1 MSSMKNAKH
10 EIDMAFVRHNQDRK
24 LDLARFHSILKDI
37 ASMQYPALPIDVSP
51 PSRISGVSYQ
61 CTHTLIHPPQIALH
75 KVVWASLVMLPDVNS
90 MMWKEAKAMA
100 ISLETKRVCAQIRI
114 AAVVRKQQQN
124 ERYVTTRNAVVIMEK
139 YVRKFLARILFTGLV
154 KARNDDIGFKL
165 QTQCSIQI
173 QKSWRRYFWRNRFLD
188 IQKQRIAEER
198 QKIETIRRR
207 LKAQRDRVEASI
219 VYRDVIRIDSTIAA
233 ITVFFHDDS
242 AFKEDVAMM
251 MKVYV
256 PTTKETFVFSL
267 EENTMREC
275 MENTL
280 DSPGPLSWDEMLKV
294 EALKELPKR
303 LMLRLVRGRPI
314 FLFSRRNIV
323 EKGTLLRK
331 VALLAAGDVFILSL
345 FRSPHEITFVTYQ
358 PSTRQSMKTKLS
370 NAKLSEWLRESAPP
384 PGHQP
389 DRAGVAADGM
399 LHLLK
404 ADQQKELLDWLVK
417 RVVIREHPTELNSM
431 QLLLQFEAEEERVL
445 KLVTKVQ
452 SQWRRKRTQR
462 QAKEE
467 TFAQYEKIYNRE
479 YNMYA
484 YRNVLTDKRQWEKP
498 KLLGSDDLDNPID
511 EWREVKTGD
520 GRTYYVNYGTGQSS
534 WLSEVDAARLVQ
546 RRYRSKHEA
555 DLLGA
560 KIQFADIVKAMKFI
574 HGARAKYE
582 QEPDKLSN
590 LVNYAMLRHC
600 LDLDF
605 EGAKP
610 IYEKAIK
617 LSPNHPLISRAYGIF
632 LLASCQPSQAMS
644 LQTAMRLFHEADVS
658 DPRQRMIRSAAEIY
672 FRWSVLGNAK
682 NPLALL
688 NYALLHQCIY
698 KQYEHAE
705 KIYRAALAIDSR
717 NKYVADNYS
726 LFLLERYPGGVFESI
741 GPSLS
746 VLRRSEV
753 IEERNEWAEW
763 SRLIDPQCPKAG
775 YEMYWY
781 NKFTKAT
788 QFNEPDWHEVWKIR
802 VRRSSV
808 VPGKMTNY
816 TEYYDSRLQA
826 NFFRN
831 HATKQYT
838 CAPS

>member
-1 MSSMKNAKH
+1 
-10 EIDMAFVRHNQDRK
+10 
-24 LDLARFHSILKDI
+24 
-37 ASMQYPALPIDVSP
+37 
-51 PSRISGVSYQ
+51 
-61 CTHTLIHPPQIALH
+61 
-75 KVVWASLVMLPDVNS
+75 MLPDVNR

-100 ISLETKRVCAQIRI
+100 IDLETKRVCAQIRI
-114 AAVVRKQQQN
+114 ATLVRKQQQN
-124 ERYVTTRNAVVIMEK
+124 ARYVIARNAVVVMEK
-139 YVRKFLARILFTGLV
+139 YVRKFLARILFASLIKV
-154 KARNDDIGFKL
+154 RNDDLGFKL
-165 QTQCSIQI
+165 QTKCSIQI
-173 QKSWRRYFWRNRFLD
+173 QKSWRRYFWRNRFID
-188 IQKQRIAEER
+188 IQEQRIAEER
-198 QKIETIRRR
+198 HKIETIRSR

-219 VYRDVIRIDSTIAA
+219 VYRDVIRVDSTIAA
-233 ITVFFHDDS
+233 ITLFFHDDS
-242 AFKEDVAMM
+242 SFKENVVMM

-256 PTTKETFVFSL
+256 PATKETFVFSL
-267 EENTMREC
+267 GENTIREC
-275 MENTL
+275 LENTL
-280 DSPGPLSWDEMLKV
+280 DSPGHLSWDEMLKV

-331 VALLAAGDVFILSL
+331 VALLAAGDIFILSL
-345 FRSPHEITFVTYQ
+345 FRSPCKISFVTYQ
-358 PSTRQSMKTKLS
+358 PSTRKSMKTKLS
-370 NAKLSEWLRESAPP
+370 NAKLSKWLQESAPP
-384 PGHQP
+384 PGYQP
-389 DRAGVAADGM
+389 DPADTAADGM

-404 ADQQKELLDWLVK
+404 ADQQNELLDWLVK
-417 RVVIREHPTELNSM
+417 RVVIREHPTESNSM

-467 TFAQYEKIYNRE
+467 TLAQYEKIYNRE

-484 YRNVLTDKRQWEKP
+484 YRNVVTDERQWEKP
-498 KLLGSDDLDNPID
+498 RLLGSDDLNNPID

-534 WLSEVDAARLVQ
+534 WLSEADAARLVQ

-574 HGARAKYE
+574 HVARSKYE

-610 IYEKAIK
+610 IYEKAFK

-644 LQTAMRLFHEADVS
+644 LQTAIRLFHEADVS
-658 DPRQRMIRSAAEIY
+658 DPHQRMIRSAAEIY
-672 FRWSVLGNAK
+672 FRWSVLGNAN

-705 KIYRAALAIDSR
+705 KIYRAALAIDAT
-717 NKYVADNYS
+717 NKYVTDNYS
-726 LFLLERYPGGVFESI
+726 LFLLERYPGGAFESI

-746 VLRRSEV
+746 VLKRSEI
-753 IEERNEWAEW
+753 IEERHEWAEW
-763 SRLIDPQCPKAG
+763 SRLVDSQCPKPG

-781 NKFTKAT
+781 NKFTKT
-788 QFNEPDWHEVWKIR
+788 TRFIEPDWDDVWAIR
-802 VRRSSV
+802 VRRSSI

-816 TEYYDSRLQA
+816 TEYYDSRLQVS
-826 NFFRN
+826 FFRN

-838 CAPS
+838 CAQV